1 IILLGATTENPSFEI
16 NSALLSRLKVFVLN
30 QLTPDEIETIL
41 VRALS
46 DEVKGFGKLEIEV
59 PPELLTDL
67 AAESGG
73 DARVALNT
81 LELAV
86 ATAKPDETGRRIL
99 AAGDLREA
107 LQRAVA
113 LYDKAGEQHFNLIS
127 AFIKSLRNSDA
138 D

>member
-1 IILLGATTENPSFEI
+1 
-16 NSALLSRLKVFVLN
+16 LKVFVLN
-30 QLTPDEIETIL
+30 QLAAEEIEAIL
-41 VRALS
+41 RRALS
-46 DEVKGFGKLEIEV
+46 DETKGLGKLKVEV
-59 PPELLTDL
+59 SAELLAEL

-86 ATAKPDETGRRIL
+86 ATSKPDENGARSL
-99 AAGDLREA
+99 APSDLREA

-138 D
+138 DATLYWLAR